1 MGLAFTATARRR
13 QLGPGQLRVLPSL
26 DRAAIEAPVTADA
39 KTRQTTL
46 PQEPVDR
53 SRMHPQVVG
62 QFLDGEKYRPGKPG
76 CGRNH
81 LDRASIASLR
91 PVATYCYITTSS
103 ANASESRNN

>member
-1 MGLAFTATARRR
+1 MGLSFTATARRR
-13 QLGPGQLRVLPSL
+13 QLGPGQLRMLPSL

-62 QFLDGEKYRPGKPG
+62 QFLDGENIVPG
-76 CGRNH
+76 
-81 LDRASIASLR
+81 
-91 PVATYCYITTSS
+91 
-103 ANASESRNN
+103 SRGVGGTI